1 MPLGASP
8 MIELPIC
15 ATRGCTACAIPQEH
29 PMASL
34 SIWGNNLGNTSA
46 TGAKIVRPF
55 NYLRAT
61 FESHQHPTESRA
73 RARSS

>member
-46 TGAKIVRPF
+46 TDAKIVRLF

-61 FESHQHPTESRA
+61 FESHQPHRML
-73 RARSS
+73 